1 MKSGDMIRQAIREGR
16 TSLGIEFGS
25 TRIKGILVDDGCEVI
40 AAGDHAWENR
50 YENGVFTYHLD
61 DITRGMQGCYASLA
75 GEVRERYG
83 VELETVGS
91 MGISAMMHGF
101 LAFDKEDGI
110 VTPFRTWRNVM
121 TGPAAKELSE
131 LFQFNIPLRWSIAH
145 FWQDVMDGKAHVQDI
160 TFMTTLAG
168 YVHWLL
174 TGEKVLGIGDASGM
188 FPIDS
193 ENMTYDQAR
202 IDQLN
207 AQAAAKG
214 IHVNLRDILPEVR
227 VAGENAGM
235 LTEEGARLLDPSGK
249 LRAGIPFCPPEGDA
263 GTGMVATDS
272 VRPRTGNVSAG
283 TSYFAMVVLERPLE
297 KMYPEIDLVTTPAGD
312 PVAMV
317 HTNTGT
323 SDIDAW
329 AHLFQEAAGMFG
341 PRPEANE
348 LFPRLYEA
356 ALKADENC
364 GGLMAYNLFSGEV
377 ITHVDGGAPLLFRR
391 PDSSFTIANVMR
403 SLLNSS
409 LATLAIGM
417 RILDDEHV
425 EVDVMNGHGGF
436 FKTERV
442 GQQLMADA
450 LKMPVRVAA
459 TAGEGGAWGIAV
471 LARFMMRRQMELNLG
486 EYLEKVVF
494 EGMLS
499 TTADPSAEGMQHFQT
514 FLKRYEAGLPV
525 EKAAVQVLMD
535 EDK

>member
-1 MKSGDMIRQAIREGR
+1 MKESIRQAIREGK

-25 TRIKGILVDDGCEVI
+25 TRIKGILVDENCEVL

-50 YENGVFTYHLD
+50 FENGVFTYHLD
-61 DITRGMQGCYASLA
+61 DIRKGLQACYADLTA
-75 GEVRERYG
+75 QVRERYG
-83 VELETVGS
+83 TDLETIGS
-91 MGISAMMHGF
+91 MGVSAMMHGF
-101 LAFDKEDGI
+101 MAFDRDGSM

-121 TGPAAKELSE
+121 TGPAARELSE

-145 FWQDVMDGKAHVQDI
+145 FWQDVLDGKAHVQDI
-160 TFMTTLAG
+160 TYMTTLAG

-174 TGEKVLGIGDASGM
+174 TGEKVLGVGDASGM

-193 ENMTYDQAR
+193 ENLTYDQKY
-202 IDQLN
+202 ISQLD

-214 IHVNLRDILPEVR
+214 VHVDLRSILPRVL

-235 LTEEGARLLDPSGK
+235 LTEEGARLLDPSGR
-249 LRAGIPFCPPEGDA
+249 LQAGVPFCPPEGDA

-283 TSYFAMVVLERPLE
+283 TSYFAMVVLERPLG

-329 AHLFQEAAGMFG
+329 ANLFAEVCGMFCEKPTPG
-341 PRPEANE
+341 A
-348 LFPRLYEA
+348 LFPKLYNA
-356 ALKADENC
+356 ALEADPDC
-364 GGLMAYNLFSGEV
+364 GGLMAYNLYSGEI
-377 ITHVDGGAPLLFRR
+377 ITKVEGGAPLMFRR
-391 PDSSFTIANVMR
+391 PDSAFTTANVMR
-403 SLLNSS
+403 ALLNSS

-417 RILDDEHV
+417 RILDDEKV
-425 EVDVMNGHGGF
+425 EVDVMNGHGGL
-436 FKTERV
+436 FKTEKV

-450 LKMPVRVAA
+450 LGMPVRVAA

-471 LARFMMRRQMELNLG
+471 LARYMMRRQTEFDLG
-486 EYLEKVVF
+486 TYLDRVVF
-494 EGMLS
+494 DGMVA
-499 TTADPSAEGMQHFQT
+499 TTADPAPAGAEQFAD
-514 FLKRYEAGLPV
+514 FLRRYEAGLDV
-525 EKAAVQVLMD
+525 EKAAAQAVLN
-535 EDK
+535 EDRAK